1 MTAAI
6 FSIGTELTRG
16 EIVNSNASWLSSELT
31 AMGFDVTEAATVDDD
46 PGRIVAALKR
56 LASEHQIVVATGGLG
71 PTTDDLTS
79 AAVAQALGVK
89 LVRDEA
95 SLEAIR
101 RRFQSFNLVMTPSNE
116 KQADFP
122 AGATVLDNPIGSAP
136 GFCVA
141 LGDCRAFFMPGV
153 PFEMK
158 KMFAEQV
165 VPHIKTLAPR
175 LTFQH
180 RLNTFG
186 MGESA
191 VGERLSGIEAAHPG
205 VVIGYRAHFPEVQ
218 VKVLAQGDS
227 QEASRELADRV
238 AAEVRERLADVIFGE
253 GDVAF
258 PQAVASALIEQKLRL
273 AVAESCTGG
282 LIGHLLTKDPASE
295 YFIAD
300 TVTYANSAK
309 QRLLGV
315 SESDL
320 ATHGAV
326 SSVVAAAM
334 AEGVRKVCD
343 ADIGVAITGIAGPTG
358 GTPQKPVGLVHWAV
372 ARRDGKTV
380 TRERVFRGDRARIQM
395 LAAYAAL
402 SLVRD
407 AARGKLD

>member
-46 PGRIVAALKR
+46 PGRIVTALRR
-56 LASEHQIVVATGGLG
+56 LAAEHRIVVATGGLG

-79 AAVAQALGVK
+79 AAVSQALGVP

-101 RRFQSFNLVMTPSNE
+101 KRFQSFQLVMTPSNE

-122 AGATVLDNPIGSAP
+122 EGATVLDNPIGSAP
-136 GFCVA
+136 GFAVT
-141 LGDCRAFFMPGV
+141 LGECRAFFMPGV
-153 PFEMK
+153 PVEMK
-158 KMFAEQV
+158 KMFAERV
-165 VPHIKTLAPR
+165 VPQIKALAPR

-205 VVIGYRAHFPEVQ
+205 VVLGYRAHFPEVQ

-227 QEASRELADRV
+227 QEAARALADRV
-238 AAEVRERLADVIFGE
+238 AVEVRQRLGDVLFGE
-253 GDVAF
+253 GDVSF
-258 PQAVASALIEQKLRL
+258 PQAVAAMLTEQKLRL

-282 LIGHLLTKDPASE
+282 LIGHLLT
-295 YFIAD
+295 
-300 TVTYANSAK
+300 
-309 QRLLGV
+309 
-315 SESDL
+315 
-320 ATHGAV
+320 
-326 SSVVAAAM
+326 
-334 AEGVRKVCD
+334 
-343 ADIGVAITGIAGPTG
+343 
-358 GTPQKPVGLVHWAV
+358 
-372 ARRDGKTV
+372 
-380 TRERVFRGDRARIQM
+380 
-395 LAAYAAL
+395 
-402 SLVRD
+402 
-407 AARGKLD
+407 